1 MGDERGDPFACHRRV
16 YLNSKS
22 AESHQ
27 NEATVVESIA
37 LKTADAIASV
47 LLTRIQ
53 AGEFSAGRLPAE
65 RALSEAFSTTRITL
79 REALGKL
86 EAQGMIY
93 RELRRG
99 WFIAPPRLIYN
110 PLHHSHF
117 HAMAM
122 EQGRQAAT
130 EVIAAEQVAAHDS
143 VATALQLASG
153 SAVYCIR
160 RLRRI
165 DGRAVLYVEHYLNP
179 RFFPGLLDEDLTRS
193 LTDLYDQ
200 RYGIRYGGARFTI
213 LPGPLPEVAAP
224 MLNVAPGSPG
234 LLITRINRNQQK
246 EVIDCDCEYWRYD
259 ALCVDVEA

>member
-1 MGDERGDPFACHRRV
+1 M
-16 YLNSKS
+16 
-22 AESHQ
+22 
-27 NEATVVESIA
+27 ESIA

-143 VATALQLASG
+143 VATALRLASG
-153 SAVYCIR
+153 
-160 RLRRI
+160 
-165 DGRAVLYVEHYLNP
+165 
-179 RFFPGLLDEDLTRS
+179 
-193 LTDLYDQ
+193 
-200 RYGIRYGGARFTI
+200 
-213 LPGPLPEVAAP
+213 
-224 MLNVAPGSPG
+224 
-234 LLITRINRNQQK
+234 
-246 EVIDCDCEYWRYD
+246 
-259 ALCVDVEA
+259 

>member
-1 MGDERGDPFACHRRV
+1 M
-16 YLNSKS
+16 
-22 AESHQ
+22 
-27 NEATVVESIA
+27 ESIA
-37 LKTADAIASV
+37 LKTADVIAST
-47 LLTRIQ
+47 LLSRIQ

-65 RALSEAFSTTRITL
+65 RALSEAFNTTRITL

-86 EAQGMIY
+86 EAQGVIY

-117 HAMAM
+117 HAMAT
-122 EQGRQAAT
+122 EQGRQATT
-130 EVIAAEQVAAHDS
+130 EVIAAEQVAVQGAI
-143 VATALQLASG
+143 ATALLLVPG
-153 SAVYCIR
+153 SMVYRIR

-224 MLNVAPGSPG
+224 ALNVAPGSPG
-234 LLITRINRNQQK
+234 LLITRINRDRHKQ
-246 EVIDCDCEYWRYD
+246 VIDCDCEYWRYD

>member
-1 MGDERGDPFACHRRV
+1 M
-16 YLNSKS
+16 
-22 AESHQ
+22 
-27 NEATVVESIA
+27 ESIA
-37 LKTADAIASV
+37 LKTAEAIASA
-47 LLTRIQ
+47 LLSRIRD
-53 AGEFSAGRLPAE
+53 GEFQSGRLPAE

-99 WFIAPPRLIYN
+99 WFIAPPRLVYN

-117 HAMAM
+117 HAMAT
-122 EQGRQAAT
+122 EQGRRATT
-130 EVIAAEQVAAHDS
+130 EVIAAGEVAAQDA
-143 VATALQLASG
+143 VATALGLASG
-153 SAVYCIR
+153 SVVYCIR

-179 RFFPGLLDEDLTRS
+179 HFFPGLLEEDLTRS

-213 LPGPLPEVAAP
+213 LPGPLPDVAAP
-224 MLNVAPGSPG
+224 ALNVATGSPG

-246 EVIDCDCEYWRYD
+246 AVIDCDCEYWRYD

>member
-1 MGDERGDPFACHRRV
+1 MESPA
-16 YLNSKS
+16 LKS
-22 AESHQ
+22 AE
-27 NEATVVESIA
+27 
-37 LKTADAIASV
+37 AIASA
-47 LLTRIQ
+47 LMTRIQ
-53 AGEFSAGRLPAE
+53 AGEFSSGRLPAE
-65 RALSEAFSTTRITL
+65 RALSEAFCTTRITL

-99 WFIAPPRLIYN
+99 WFIAPPRLVYN

-117 HAMAM
+117 HAMATA
-122 EQGRQAAT
+122 QGRQATT
-130 EVIAAEQVAAHDS
+130 EVIAAEEVAAHNS
-143 VATALQLASG
+143 VATALQLAPG
-153 SAVYCIR
+153 ATVYCIR

-179 RFFPGLLDEDLTRS
+179 RFFPALLGEDLTRS
-193 LTDLYDQ
+193 LTELYDQ

-213 LPGPLPEVAAP
+213 QPGPLPDVAAP
-224 MLNVAPGSPG
+224 TLNVASGSPG
-234 LLITRINRNQQK
+234 LLITRINRNQHR

>member
-1 MGDERGDPFACHRRV
+1 MLAGCANWDEFCSLWQGSAP
-16 YLNSKS
+16 LIGTKS
-22 AESHQ
+22 APLDGFRHTHTHSSPVRHTPAHPACLQ
-27 NEATVVESIA
+27 SRTEAEASA
-37 LKTADAIASV
+37 L
-47 LLTRIQ
+47 
-53 AGEFSAGRLPAE
+53 RL
-65 RALSEAFSTTRITL
+65 
-79 REALGKL
+79 
-86 EAQGMIY
+86 
-93 RELRRG
+93 
-99 WFIAPPRLIYN
+99 AP
-110 PLHHSHF
+110 
-117 HAMAM
+117 
-122 EQGRQAAT
+122 
-130 EVIAAEQVAAHDS
+130 
-143 VATALQLASG
+143 G

-213 LPGPLPEVAAP
+213 MPGPLPEVAAP
-224 MLNVAPGSPG
+224 TLNVAPGSPG